1 MSELSSVV
9 VSAGPVVGW
18 GGLAPARNPI
28 TGAWIW
34 VPELAGANVSGF
46 APGVNTAFLHA

>member
-9 VSAGPVVGW
+9 VS
-18 GGLAPARNPI
+18 GLAGGRGRRRLGSSI

-34 VPELAGANVSGF
+34 EPELAGANVSGF